1 MWNIYTFIH
10 KHINIYVDILTQG
23 DEEKKSECV
32 L

>member
-1 MWNIYTFIH
+1 MWNIYTFIN